1 VLLFIFIT
9 RHRRADDLGRKRRP
23 DRVLSGGDPMID
35 GERTVRENREAGRYE
50 LRDGEQVAF
59 LDYRRAGESVV
70 LAYVETPVALRGRGL
85 AGILTRH
92 ALEAARAAGLR
103 VVPQCPFVCDYIR
116 KHPEFEE
123 LVATP
128 PREPGDGPRT

>member
-1 VLLFIFIT
+1 VLLFIA
-9 RHRRADDLGRKRRP
+9 RHRRADDLGRKRQP
-23 DRVLSGGDPMID
+23 DRVLSGDDPMID
-35 GERTVRENREAGRYE
+35 GERTVRDNREAGRYE
-50 LRDGEQVAF
+50 LQVGDRVAF
-59 LDYRRAGESVV
+59 LDYRRTNGTVV

-92 ALEAARAAGLR
+92 ALEAARAEGLR
-103 VVPQCPFVCDYIR
+103 VVPQCSFVRDYIR